1 MYNKRDNSLRKVDIM
16 EQYKI
21 ERINELSKKQKS
33 PEGLTEA
40 EKQEQ
45 AELRREYIDS
55 VKRNLRAQLQGIEIK
70 KD

>member
-1 MYNKRDNSLRKVDIM
+1 M

-21 ERINELSKKQKS
+21 ERINELAKKQKS

-40 EKQEQ
+40 EKAEQ

>member
-1 MYNKRDNSLRKVDIM
+1 M